1 MERHIQLTED
11 GSHTIG
17 LSGTKVTYHSTHGAL
32 QESMHIFIQAG
43 LRPLLQQYDNLRI
56 FEMGLGTGLNALLTL
71 QEAIASKQQV
81 YYETVEPYPLSAAEV
96 QALNYDSLVNMP
108 AAGCTLAALHQAP
121 WEQETLLHP
130 LFTLYKRQLS
140 LEQYLLIQVP
150 SPYHLVYFDA
160 FAPEIQPALWS
171 PAVFEQLA
179 ARMCTGGV
187 LVTYCSKGVVRRAM
201 QSAGFQVTKQ
211 PGPPGK
217 REIVVSRKL

>member
-1 MERHIQLTED
+1 MERHIQLTDD

-43 LRPLLQQYDNLRI
+43 LRPLLQQHTCLHI
-56 FEMGLGTGLNALLTL
+56 FEMGFGTGLNALLTL
-71 QEAIASKQQV
+71 QEVIAAQQPV
-81 YYETVEPYPLSAAEV
+81 YYETVELYPLSAAEV
-96 QALNYDSLVNMP
+96 QALNYDSLLNIP
-108 AAGCTLAALHQAP
+108 ATNCNLVSLHEAP
-121 WEQETLLHP
+121 WEQEMGLHP

-140 LEQYLLIQVP
+140 LAQYLSAPVTKQ
-150 SPYHLVYFDA
+150 YHLIYFDA
-160 FAPEIQPALWS
+160 FAPEIQPELWS
-171 PAVFEQLA
+171 PAVFEHLA
-179 ARMCTGGV
+179 ARMYPGAA

-201 QSAGFQVTKQ
+201 QSAGLQVTKQ